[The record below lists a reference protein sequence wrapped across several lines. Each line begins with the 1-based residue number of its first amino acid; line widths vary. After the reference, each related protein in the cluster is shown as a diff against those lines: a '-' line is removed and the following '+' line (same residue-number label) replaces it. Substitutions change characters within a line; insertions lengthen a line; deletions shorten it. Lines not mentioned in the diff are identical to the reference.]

1 MPDWFPETPGTG
13 TEVRPV
19 YSVGSTVTFDGI
31 ECVIVYDAGSEQSW
45 GRYIVTDKNHDLI
58 WYFAG
63 KDFVDESET
72 STAINDVYRYGYE
85 WGGYGTTTGVTDQ
98 SIGAGLT
105 NTNSLIE
112 LNLQPYKEGWY
123 VLWDKVKE
131 FRQSH
136 SDKWF
141 VPSLQELVTIYNNKG
156 SLENISSTTE
166 SRYWSST
173 EYDSDTAYVV
183 GFTDGNQYDRYK
195 DTHFYRCRLCR
206 YVTDAELNPPKT
218 TINITC
224 STQGASIHYTTDGSD
239 PSESSP
245 VYTES
250 LSVTP
255 GTLIKAIGVKPGLLN
270 SDIVQYQ
277 TDYSVTLS
285 VGTGGT
291 ASADKTLVAAGQMVT
306 VTVSPSGN
314 YDVGAIVVRDST
326 GSDVSY
332 TTTSTGFYFVMPSSN
347 VTIEIEFAEEAPCL
361 DADALVT
368 LADGTYKKFRD
379 LSENDRIMVLNL
391 DEGHY
396 DAAPI
401 LWKYKIGTADWYW
414 LLRTDS
420 GREMKVI
427 KNHRFLSPDLERFE
441 RATNLVGHKVMTGDG
456 EETVVSCTLVHEKTD
471 FCNAI
476 SYYHMNVIV
485 GGFITSCGFNNI
497 YPIRDM
503 KFDTDTKR
511 HRGTSLEYWNAKG
524 IPQKWYEGMRIE
536 EQYSPDEE
544 IVKYVKDRS

>member
-1 MPDWFPETPGTG
+1 MADFHPESPG
-13 TEVRPV
+13 TEVTSV
-19 YSVGSTVTFDGI
+19 YKIGDTVIVDGI
-31 ECVIVYDAGSEQSW
+31 ECVVVYDAGSEQSW
-45 GRYIVTDKNHDLI
+45 GRYLLVDKNHDLSYYI
-58 WYFAG
+58 SGNDYCE
-63 KDFVDESET
+63 KQLP
-72 STAINDVYRYGYE
+72 INDAKYGYE
-85 WGGYGTTTGVTDQ
+85 WGGRGINTGTGSASQ
-98 SIGAGLT
+98 EIGNGLKNT
-105 NTNSLIE
+105 NTILA
-112 LNLQPYKEGWY
+112 LNLQPETSGWP

-131 FRQSH
+131 FRESH
-136 SDKWF
+136 SNKWF
-141 VPSLQELVTIYNNKG
+141 VPTRTEMIQVIGRKYEE
-156 SLENISSTTE
+156 LENFTVNTSATYFTSSEYSNNSAWAQFT
-166 SRYWSST
+166 SDGGQST
-173 EYDSDTAYVV
+173 YSKSYHECRV
-183 GFTDGNQYDRYK
+183 
-195 DTHFYRCRLCR
+195 RLCC
-206 YVTDAELNPPKT
+206 YMSDPNAPKAKV
-218 TINITC
+218 NITC

-245 VYTES
+245 EYTES
-250 LSVTP
+250 LSVPP
-255 GTLIKAIGVKPGLLN
+255 GTLIKAVGVKAGLLN

-291 ASADKTLVAAGQMVT
+291 ASADKTLVAPGQRVT

-314 YDVGAIVVRDST
+314 YDVGAIVVRDSA
-326 GSDVSY
+326 GADVSY
-332 TTTSTGFYFVMPSSN
+332 TSTSTGFYFVMPSSN